1 VYVNFISCL
10 PIDRLTEAVGLFFV
24 FLLNLAKERP
34 GESYCFR
41 FSFGE
46 GLNLNIGQPVPKNSF
61 SANPSLPV
69 E

>member
-1 VYVNFISCL
+1 L
-10 PIDRLTEAVGLFFV
+10 PIDQPTEAVSLLFV
-24 FLLNLAKERP
+24 FLLSLAKKRP

-46 GLNLNIGQPVPKNSF
+46 GLSLGVEQPIPKNSF
-61 SANPSLPV
+61 SANSSLPV

>member
-1 VYVNFISCL
+1 L
-10 PIDRLTEAVGLFFV
+10 PVDQLAKAIGLLLV
-24 FLLNLAKERP
+24 FLLDLAKERP

-46 GLNLNIGQPVPKNSF
+46 GLSLGMEQPVFKSNF